1 MRLIELRANKE
12 SFHTVTFN
20 PTGISIIAATKQTE
34 DAKKTYNSVGKSL
47 TIALI
52 HFCLGSDP
60 SEDFLE
66 KLKDWV
72 FYLDFKIDSTLY
84 TVERSVEAPD
94 VVILN
99 EKEYPLEHYKKLLQD
114 QLFIIETA
122 KPKYITFRGLI
133 SRFLRYGSDGY
144 IEYDRYIKKEQPI
157 TNLINNACLLG
168 LDINLILQKA
178 ELRDK
183 ELSIASIKKHLNKPE
198 FKSLFRVAKGK
209 KDLQIRIVN
218 LEADVQKMKDKLA
231 QFKVA
236 EDYYEIKK
244 QADDV
249 SKQLK
254 ELQNKATQFR
264 MVIENIN
271 KSLKVQPDITKEK
284 LLRLY
289 EEAKIDLSELIVKR
303 LEDLEEFNAKILANR
318 KKKLTQERKDFSIR
332 LEAIENDIKDFA
344 DEEDKLLKYL
354 KGKGALDDYLS
365 VSQLLNDKE
374 KELMSLKQYKDL
386 SQEYTRQTN
395 ELKAQLLAEKANTDD
410 YLINADELISNNITV
425 FNSFVQEFYSD
436 KTSGISITNNEGDN
450 TLRFNIEA
458 KIQDDAGNAVNE
470 VKMFC
475 YDWTI
480 LKGQHNHFVQFL
492 FHDSKI
498 TGDMDPRQR
507 LTMLKIANRETL
519 NSGLQ
524 YIISLN
530 EDTMDSIRERVNL
543 EYDDAEKSES
553 VFNTLVTNN
562 IILRLSDKSDK
573 DKLLGIQ
580 VDVDYEK

>member
-12 SFHTVTFN
+12 SFHKVTFN
-20 PTGISIIAATKQTE
+20 QTGISIIAATKQTD

-60 SEDFLE
+60 TTDFLE

-84 TVERSVEAPD
+84 TVERTVENPD
-94 VVILN
+94 VIILN
-99 EKEYPLEHYKKLLQD
+99 KKEYSLEHYKKLLQD
-114 QLFIIETA
+114 QLFFIEA
-122 KPKYITFRGLI
+122 VSPKYITFRGLI

-178 ELRDK
+178 ALRDK
-183 ELSIASIKKHLNKPE
+183 ELTIASIKKHLNKPE
-198 FKSLFRVAKGK
+198 FKSLFGVKK
-209 KDLQIRIVN
+209 EKDLQIRIVN
-218 LEADVQKMKDKLA
+218 LKETVEKMKYKLSK
-231 QFKVA
+231 FEVA
-236 EDYYEIKK
+236 EDYYDVKK
-244 QADDV
+244 QADNI

-254 ELQNKATQFR
+254 EQQNKATQFR

-271 KSLKVQPDITKEK
+271 KSLKTQPDITKEK

-289 EEAKIDLSELIVKR
+289 EEAKIDLSEMIVKR
-303 LEDLEEFNAKILANR
+303 LEDLEEFNAKILVNR
-318 KKKLTQERKDFSIR
+318 KKKLTQERKDFSTK
-332 LEAIENDIKDFA
+332 LDAIEQKIKDLSN
-344 DEEDKLLKYL
+344 EEDKFLKYL
-354 KGKGALDDYLS
+354 KDKGALDDYLS
-365 VSQLLNDKE
+365 MSQLLNDKE
-374 KELMSLKQYKDL
+374 KELLSLNQYKDL

-395 ELKAQLLAEKANTDD
+395 ELQTQLLTEKANADN
-410 YLINADELISNNITV
+410 YLINSYELISSNITV
-425 FNSFVQEFYSD
+425 FNSFVREFYSD
-436 KTSGISITNNEGDN
+436 KTSGISITNNEGNN

-458 KIQDDAGNAVNE
+458 RIQDDAGNAVNE
-470 VKMFC
+470 VKIFC
-475 YDWTI
+475 YDWTV

-498 TGDMDPRQR
+498 TGDMDPRQI
-507 LTMLKIANRETL
+507 LTMLRIANRETFD
-519 NSGLQ
+519 SGLQ

-530 EDTMDSIRERVNL
+530 EATINSIREEINL
-543 EYDDAEKSES
+543 ELGDAEKSENEFS
-553 VFNTLVTNN
+553 SLVTNN
-562 IILRLSDKSDK
+562 IVLRLSDKSNE